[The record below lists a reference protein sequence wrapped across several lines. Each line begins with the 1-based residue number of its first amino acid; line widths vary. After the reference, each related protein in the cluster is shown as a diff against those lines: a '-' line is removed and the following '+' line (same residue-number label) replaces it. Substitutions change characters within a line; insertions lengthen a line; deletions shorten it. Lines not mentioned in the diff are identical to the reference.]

1 MAAEDSRPEAETH
14 PAAVVADN
22 QAEADRRHR
31 TAAEPDS
38 LASVAGSYRPG
49 LVAVGSI
56 PAVDKAECWA
66 GRDTLHMDCIHLA
79 WECMDCRA
87 SACWAEWDREE
98 VRAHR
103 HKGLVRQP
111 RQLLLPHRPQLVLLV
126 QLGHCC

>member
-22 QAEADRRHR
+22 QAEADRWHR

-49 LVAVGSI
+49 LVAVGGSI

-66 GRDTLHMDCIHLA
+66 GRDTLHMDCIHLSQA
-79 WECMDCRA
+79 IQINNSFMKIFTNNVADPV
-87 SACWAEWDREE
+87 E
-98 VRAHR
+98 VQVRFQVQGHR
-103 HKGLVRQP
+103 IHL
-111 RQLLLPHRPQLVLLV
+111 
-126 QLGHCC
+126 